1 MNRNRIVLITGG
13 NKGLGYESARRLLE
27 MGYKVYIGSRN
38 EERGKNAAEKTRR
51 RITFDG
57 CDQ

>member
-27 MGYKVYIGSRN
+27 MGYKVYILVHVMKN
-38 EERGKNAAEKTRR
+38 EEKMLPKN
-51 RITFDG
+51 
-57 CDQ
+57 

>member
-38 EERGKNAAEKTRR
+38 EERGKMLPKNRR

-57 CDQ
+57 CNH

>member
-38 EERGKNAAEKTRR
+38 EERGKMLPKNWVQNY
-51 RITFDG
+51 F
-57 CDQ
+57 